1 MKTHHPKLKSTP
13 RPLFSCAFFR
23 HCTQTALSP
32 TTSTPPP
39 LPLSNSDA
47 PPPPP
52 QHESPPTQQPPS
64 QPESSSSSSS
74 NTSQSFTQWRFPLPI
89 SPVSH
94 HLHSQPQGDPEPVPL
109 KGSTLDKT
117 IRNAQNSARP
127 PPPPPLPLSNDK
139 LEELF
144 HVAELQFSTGSNP
157 DRVKAIYTLE
167 RSLVPNP
174 RATVEG
180 GDTVACPVAVMTGV
194 VACLKERVA
203 PKPASKVLLAL
214 CLAEVNRSVAV
225 NAGAVGVVVEAL
237 ADFEN
242 AVAERALAAL
252 ELLCTLEEGA
262 VEVRTHALA
271 VPMMVQVMGKM
282 EGRAKEYAISVLAVI
297 YGGADEG
304 NGLAPREEVARAV
317 MLALHGD
324 CSARGRRKG
333 AQLLK
338 TLQING
344 RLELTE
350 GER

>member
-1 MKTHHPKLKSTP
+1 MGFLTSRTHNP
-13 RPLFSCAFFR
+13 FR
-23 HCTQTALSP
+23 LHLAP
-32 TTSTPPP
+32 PTSTPPP

-52 QHESPPTQQPPS
+52 QQESPPTQQPPS

-94 HLHSQPQGDPEPVPL
+94 HLHSQPQGDTEPVPL

-180 GDTVACPVAVMTGV
+180 GDTVACPTAVMTGV
-194 VACLKERVA
+194 LACLKERVA

-225 NAGAVGVVVEAL
+225 NAGAVGVGGGGTCRLRKFGGREGIGSIGIVMHVGGGGGGGQ
-237 ADFEN
+237 N
-242 AVAERALAAL
+242 ARSS
-252 ELLCTLEEGA
+252 GA
-262 VEVRTHALA
+262 NDGA
-271 VPMMVQVMGKM
+271 G
-282 EGRAKEYAISVLAVI
+282 
-297 YGGADEG
+297 YGEDGG
-304 NGLAPREEVARAV
+304 
-317 MLALHGD
+317 
-324 CSARGRRKG
+324 
-333 AQLLK
+333 
-338 TLQING
+338 
-344 RLELTE
+344 E
-350 GER
+350 GERIRYKRVGSDIRWRRRRRWIGTTRGGGACSYVGFAW